1 MPILV
6 KPKVLQLID
15 SFQQGGSE
23 RQAVQL
29 TRLLRESGRYD
40 VQVACLSGEGPL
52 RAEIDR
58 LGLSDIAEYP
68 LKSFYDLN
76 ALTQWREFRRF
87 LRNGRIDIVHAHDF
101 YTNIFGTFGAAA
113 AGVPAR
119 IASRRETEGLRTPLK
134 RWVERRAFSLA
145 DVVLANAEAVRQQ
158 VIEEGVPPEKIVTI
172 YNGMDTRRVSPQP
185 VMRRDEALAA
195 FNLPRDVPRRFVT
208 IVANMR
214 HAIKDQA
221 TFLRAAKLV
230 RDVVPQAAFV
240 LAGEGELME
249 ELKALTASLGLERDA
264 FFIGRCHRVSELLAL
279 SDVCVL
285 SSKGEGF
292 SNSILEYMAAARPVV
307 ATDVGGAREAV
318 IDGETGYIVPR
329 EDAES
334 LAARITMLL
343 QEPERAR
350 AMGIRSLQVVEE
362 KFSCEAQLERTENLY
377 DRLLETVRHPYQ
389 RTITAEESK

>member
-1 MPILV
+1 M

-23 RQAVQL
+23 RQAVQI

-40 VQVACLSGEGPL
+40 VRVACLSGEGPL
-52 RAEIDR
+52 RAEVER

-68 LKSFYDLN
+68 LKSFYDSN
-76 ALTQWREFRRF
+76 ALNQWRRFRSF
-87 LRNGRIDIVHAHDF
+87 LRNERIDIVHAHDF

-119 IASRRETEGLRTPLK
+119 IASRRETEGIRTPLK
-134 RWVERRAFSLA
+134 RWIERRAFSLA
-145 DVVLANAEAVRQQ
+145 DAVLANAEAVRQQ
-158 VIEEGVPPEKIVTI
+158 VIEEGVPAEKTVTI

-195 FNLPRDVPRRFVT
+195 FNLPSDVPRRFVT

-214 HAIKDQA
+214 HAMKDQA
-221 TFLRAAKLV
+221 TFLRAAKRV

-240 LAGEGELME
+240 LAGEGELVG
-249 ELKALTASLGLERDA
+249 ELKALSASLGLERDA

-285 SSKGEGF
+285 SSKGVEGF

-329 EDAES
+329 GDAEA

-350 AMGIRSLQVVEE
+350 AMGIRSLQVVKEN
-362 KFSCEAQLERTENLY
+362 FSCEAQLERTESLY
-377 DRLLETVRHPYQ
+377 DRLLKVRPSHPET
-389 RTITAEESK
+389 TAAEKSK